1 MARDFTSRIR
11 LPVDWQCESA
21 ECGMVVQ
28 QVSGG
33 RNRGLVALT
42 QTRTCIACGHVRDY
56 GIGVVS
62 DPALRIFTEDE
73 IQRLADP
80 EPACIKCGHKTV
92 PWRLQCPKCGSTMY
106 PGEVPC

>member
-1 MARDFTSRIR
+1 MARDLTSEIR

-21 ECGMVVQ
+21 ECCMVVE

-42 QTRTCIACGHVRDY
+42 ETRACSACGHVRDY

-62 DPALRIFTEDE
+62 DPAFRVFTADELR
-73 IQRLADP
+73 QLAGPD
-80 EPACIKCGHKTV
+80 PACIMCGDKTV
-92 PWRLQCPKCGSTMY
+92 PWRLQCPKCGSTMC
-106 PGEVPC
+106 PGDVPW